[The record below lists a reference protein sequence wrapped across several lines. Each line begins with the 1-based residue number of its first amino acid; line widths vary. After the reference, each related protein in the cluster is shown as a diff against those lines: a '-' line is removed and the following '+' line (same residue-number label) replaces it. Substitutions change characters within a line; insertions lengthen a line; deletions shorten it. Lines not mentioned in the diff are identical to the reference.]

1 MADIERSSNAVWNG
15 DLRSGNGTISSHS
28 GVLSDTPYSF
38 ATRFEQAPGTNP
50 EELIAAAHAACFSM
64 ALSGQIVRAG
74 GKPER
79 IQTEATC
86 VLSPQQPSG
95 FKITKIRLHT
105 HATVPGME
113 DDAFQEAL
121 STAKQ
126 NCPVSQALS
135 AIEIE
140 AEGTLD

>member
-1 MADIERSSNAVWNG
+1 MADIERSSSAVWNG

-28 GVLSDTPYSF
+28 GVLADTPYSF
-38 ATRFEQAPGTNP
+38 ATRFEQAEGTNP

-79 IQTEATC
+79 IATEATC
-86 VLSPQQPSG
+86 VLTPQQPSG
-95 FKITKIRLHT
+95 FKITKIRLST
-105 HATVPGME
+105 RATVPGME
-113 DDAFQEAL
+113 NAAFQEAL
-121 STAKQ
+121 ETAKK

-140 AEGTLD
+140 AEGSLD

>member
-1 MADIERSSNAVWNG
+1 MADIERRSSAVWNG
-15 DLRSGNGTISSHS
+15 DLRGGNGTFSSHS
-28 GVLSDTPYSF
+28 GVLADIPYSY
-38 ATRFEQAPGTNP
+38 ATRFEQAAGTNP

-86 VLSPQQPSG
+86 VLTPQQPSG
-95 FKITKIRLHT
+95 FKITRIRLRT
-105 HATVPGME
+105 QARVPGME
-113 DDAFQEAL
+113 DAAFQEAL
-121 STAKQ
+121 STAKK
-126 NCPVSQALS
+126 NCPVSQALA

>member
-1 MADIERSSNAVWNG
+1 MADIERSSSAVWNG
-15 DLRSGNGTISSHS
+15 DLRGGNGTISSDS
-28 GVLSDTPYSF
+28 GVLADAPYSF

-64 ALSGQIVRAG
+64 ALSGQLTRAG
-74 GKPER
+74 AKPER

-86 VLSPQQPSG
+86 VLAPQQPSG

-105 HATVPGME
+105 RASVPGIE
-113 DDAFQEAL
+113 EAAFQEAFD
-121 STAKQ
+121 TAKRT
-126 NCPVSQALS
+126 CPVSQALA

-140 AEGTLD
+140 AEGTLE